1 MISGRDLEA
10 GDQHAVLVNAT
21 LAGQLD
27 ASGTAVGRE
36 IRLDGSVR
44 QIVGV
49 FQDAKWETVYEP
61 PRPRSIALTAARSG
75 GAAFAIEVDGNPG
88 AYVAALRRELLAAQP
103 GSLVASAETLRQHY
117 QNSLILERRATQVFY
132 GLGLLALLLTVTGLH
147 GIASALFA
155 RRSKEFAIR
164 LALGAAPR
172 QIMGAVLGSGL
183 KLAVYGLAI
192 GLAIAVP
199 GGLFLASSVHGLPA
213 WSASAV
219 ALSSAIVI
227 VAAAAA
233 AVQPASRV
241 LRIQPGDIVRSE

>member
-132 GLGLLALLLTVTGLH
+132 GLGLLALLLT
-147 GIASALFA
+147 S
-155 RRSKEFAIR
+155 RDC
-164 LALGAAPR
+164 
-172 QIMGAVLGSGL
+172 M
-183 KLAVYGLAI
+183 
-192 GLAIAVP
+192 
-199 GGLFLASSVHGLPA
+199 
-213 WSASAV
+213 
-219 ALSSAIVI
+219 
-227 VAAAAA
+227 
-233 AVQPASRV
+233 ASRARY
-241 LRIQPGDIVRSE
+241 LRDGRKSSPFGWHSARPPARSWGRCSGVA